1 MGDPVT
7 MAMIGAGVGAM
18 TNRRNPLQGA
28 LMGGALGGFGGSFA
42 KGALTAGNTASTAA
56 MTGANPALMGTAGMG
71 VAPMTAGATYN
82 AAAPGMV
89 ANLGNATMPTYA
101 ATGGTTGL
109 IGSTTAPVTIGNQ
122 LAGGMSA
129 LKSDLGA
136 LNTFARQN
144 PIATQVGLGA
154 LQSAVTPPP
163 PPEMAPPPG
172 LMRGQQFQME
182 EPTQFAMGSP
192 RISLI

>member
-7 MAMIGAGVGAM
+7 MAMIGAGVGAV

-56 MTGANPALMGTAGMG
+56 MTGAKAVPVGASGVTALNPSLAFNTAQ
-71 VAPMTAGATYN
+71 PM
-82 AAAPGMV
+82 AA
-89 ANLGNATMPTYA
+89 ATMPTYA

-109 IGSTTAPVTIGNQ
+109 IGSTTAPVTFGNQ

-136 LNTFARQN
+136 LNTFANQN
-144 PIATQVGLGA
+144 PITTQVGLGA
-154 LQSAVTPPP
+154 LQSAMTPEPPP
-163 PPEMAPPPG
+163 QMAPPPG
-172 LMRGQQFQME
+172 LARGQQFQME
-182 EPTQFAMGSP
+182 QPTQYAMGSP

>member
-7 MAMIGAGVGAM
+7 MAMIGAGVGAV

-28 LMGGALGGFGGSFA
+28 LMGGALGGFGGA
-42 KGALTAGNTASTAA
+42 AMGGIKGASAAANAAQAANISAQPALSMAATQTAA
-56 MTGANPALMGTAGMG
+56 GQTLNQGLGTSLLSGAKDAF
-71 VAPMTAGATYN
+71 
-82 AAAPGMV
+82 
-89 ANLGNATMPTYA
+89 
-101 ATGGTTGL
+101 GG
-109 IGSTTAPVTIGNQ
+109 I
-122 LAGGMSA
+122 
-129 LKSDLGA
+129 
-136 LNTFARQN
+136 NTFAREN
-144 PIATQVGLGA
+144 PLTTQVGLGA
-154 LQSAVTPPP
+154 LQSAVTPVP

>member
-7 MAMIGAGVGAM
+7 MAMIGASVGAV
-18 TNRRNPLQGA
+18 TNRRDPLKGA
-28 LMGGALGGFGGSFA
+28 LLGAAGGYAGGSFVGGFGG
-42 KGALTAGNTASTAA
+42 AGNAASTAA
-56 MTGANPALMGTAGMG
+56 MTGAKAVP
-71 VAPMTAGATYN
+71 VGASGLTTLP
-82 AAAPGMV
+82 AAPGAAGV
-89 ANLGNATMPTYA
+89 FATPTMPTYA

-109 IGSTTAPVTIGNQ
+109 IGSTTAPVTVGNQ
-122 LAGGMSA
+122 VAGGMSA

-172 LMRGQQFQME
+172 LARGQQFEME
-182 EPTQFAMGSP
+182 QPTQYAMGSP